1 MAGCEHELPLRDHGD
16 HGFRLG
22 QQCLSTRDADEGPVL
37 LGKANLVFGVEG
49 RHPDEAAPSTS
60 DLRHVLDGGCVH
72 AANREIEVDSTEHL
86 EPGRCLAREKRQAG
100 GRIVVILEHEAAH
113 AVRVRELRRLD
124 TVDRAWHVVRV
135 GMDVDVDGATH
146 DIRVRRRPGSLGKAR
161 CGDRGEGEQNGGQG
175 PQGGRHRG
183 LSILQTPRNQARR
196 AVQTRKGTSRRRP
209 TSKGRRASTTMA
221 KQPDEQR
228 LELLQG
234 TLDMLIL
241 RTLQW
246 GPQHGHGIGQAIRA
260 QSDDLLKV
268 ETGSLY
274 PALHRLVKRG
284 WLKPEWG
291 VSEANQRAKYYQ
303 LTAAG
308 KAQLSRERDRW
319 AQLVDAIGRV
329 MNPAPASRE

>member
-1 MAGCEHELPLRDHGD
+1 MTKSRD
-16 HGFRLG
+16 
-22 QQCLSTRDADEGPVL
+22 
-37 LGKANLVFGVEG
+37 
-49 RHPDEAAPSTS
+49 
-60 DLRHVLDGGCVH
+60 DG
-72 AANREIEVDSTEHL
+72 
-86 EPGRCLAREKRQAG
+86 
-100 GRIVVILEHEAAH
+100 
-113 AVRVRELRRLD
+113 
-124 TVDRAWHVVRV
+124 
-135 GMDVDVDGATH
+135 
-146 DIRVRRRPGSLGKAR
+146 
-161 CGDRGEGEQNGGQG
+161 
-175 PQGGRHRG
+175 
-183 LSILQTPRNQARR
+183 
-196 AVQTRKGTSRRRP
+196 
-209 TSKGRRASTTMA
+209 
-221 KQPDEQR
+221 R

-246 GPQHGHGIGQAIRA
+246 GPRHGHGIGQAIRA

-303 LTAAG
+303 LTSAG
-308 KAQLSRERDRW
+308 KAQLLRERDRW